1 MGKAI
6 YEIYVILVQRI
17 KIFDRMGSV
26 ENEVGKRRV
35 VGEALIR
42 RAVYGGIEKRVK
54 TKAGR

>member
-1 MGKAI
+1 LYSVSKFLT
-6 YEIYVILVQRI
+6 EW
-17 KIFDRMGSV
+17 GSV

-35 VGEALIR
+35 VGESLIR